1 MRLSSYAADR
11 LLLLLL
17 SLTLVLPFFNFARY
31 SPAPDWWTNS
41 IVVMLLVPV
50 LLLALWRDVAA
61 DESYSIAVPRLL
73 PLAGLWWCLV
83 FLPVALHRDGGIY
96 SLALSESLAVLLALV
111 AASLLFQLKNRLG
124 RPQLLITLAAVML
137 GGGLL
142 QALIGIAQLLQ
153 VAPLADGWLVYHQ
166 PVPFIMGNVAQRNQF
181 AHVLTWGVLAAVY
194 LWLGQHLRSWLAWP
208 AIGLLALVMAW
219 SGGRLPLA
227 YAGAML
233 LVAVAW
239 YWRSRD
245 RRLFWGL
252 LSAALL
258 ILLMQWGGG
267 WLAKVLT
274 GQSIGSGW
282 DRLGDAGFGARRRI
296 EWQKAWLMIS
306 AYPWFGVGLGDY
318 AYHSTWLEAFGGLP
332 KLPES
337 ALFTHS
343 HNLIM
348 QLLAETGIPA
358 TLLAAGSVS
367 LCLLPFL
374 QKQHANRE
382 NAFLLLLAATILGH
396 SMFEYPLWYLPFLLA
411 FLFVL
416 ALSPLPPVTVAVRA
430 SLRRLGLSVL
440 LLGCLLY
447 LMFGIPG
454 FFTVIKVQQPSRN
467 PAENQQRIEDLLR
480 LSRNPFWAYEA
491 ELTLANYLRPSQQDL
506 EIKLQHYEQL
516 ARYRPYPMLL
526 CHLAMLRAWHQQ
538 PQTAREAMI
547 MAIAAYPEALPV
559 MLQTLTVRSEPE
571 IAPLK
576 QLVLQAQQAYRQGG
590 GLAAVQSVASRSLGR
605 PLP

>member
-1 MRLSSYAADR
+1 MRLSSFTADR

-17 SLTLVLPFFNFARY
+17 SLMLVLPFFNFARY

-41 IVVMLLVPV
+41 VVVMLLVPV
-50 LLLALWRDVAA
+50 LLLALWSDVAA
-61 DESYSIAVPRLL
+61 DEPCSIAVPRLL
-73 PLAGLWWCLV
+73 PLAGLWWCMV
-83 FLPVALHRDGGIY
+83 FLPAALHRDGGIY
-96 SLALSESLAVLLALV
+96 SLALSESLAVVLALV
-111 AASLLFQLKNRLG
+111 AASLLFQLQSRLG
-124 RPQLLITLAAVML
+124 RAQLLITLAAVML

-153 VAPLADGWLVYHQ
+153 VAQLADGWLVYHQ
-166 PVPFIMGNVAQRNQF
+166 SVPLIMGNIAQRNQF

-227 YAGAML
+227 YAGSML
-233 LVAVAW
+233 LVAVVW
-239 YWRSRD
+239 YWRGRD
-245 RRLFWGL
+245 RRLLWGL
-252 LSAALL
+252 LSAVLL
-258 ILLMQWGGG
+258 ILLMQWGGT
-267 WLAKVLT
+267 WLAQVLT

-306 AYPWFGVGLGDY
+306 AYPWFGVGLGGY

-337 ALFTHS
+337 VLFTHS
-343 HNLIM
+343 HNLVM

-358 TLLAAGSVS
+358 TLLAAVTVS

-374 QKQHANRE
+374 QTQHANRE
-382 NAFLLLLAATILGH
+382 NAFLLLLGATILGH
-396 SMFEYPLWYLPFLLA
+396 SMFEYPLWYLPFLVA

-416 ALSPLPPVTVAVRA
+416 ALSPLPAVNVSVRA
-430 SLRRLGLSVL
+430 SLRRLGLSML

-454 FFTVIKVQQPSRN
+454 FFTVTTAQPPRN
-467 PAENQQRIEDLLR
+467 PVENKQRIEDLLR

-491 ELTLANYLRPSQQDL
+491 ELTLANYLRPSPQDL

-538 PQTAREAMI
+538 PQAAREAMI
-547 MAIAAYPEALPV
+547 MAIATYPEALPA
-559 MLQTLTVRSEPE
+559 MQQTLAVRPEPE
-571 IAPLK
+571 ILPLK

-590 GLAAVQSVASRSLGR
+590 GLAAVQSVASRSLSR